1 MCLPRAPRGLRFLLP
16 VSLRSVLRLVEVR
29 LALAGVSRS
38 VGARL
43 ALAGVMQPGVRPM
56 LLLKQGKL
64 HQRAQFKARLL
75 ACLRRAPLA

>member
-43 ALAGVMQPGVRPM
+43 ALVGVMQRGIRPM
-56 LLLKQGKL
+56 LLLKRGKRY
-64 HQRAQFKARLL
+64 QRAQFKATLL
-75 ACLRRAPLA
+75 ACLQRVTLA